1 MLLSR
6 IDLYPIKS
14 LDGVSVTEVC
24 ISAGG
29 TLENDRIY
37 AIVDDAGAYLN
48 GKRTGQVHL
57 LRTTFADSYK
67 EASFWVNGD
76 DRKQDFV
83 LAEPGRLNRWLS
95 EFFGFRVKLIFE
107 PRNGFP
113 DDCVASGPTI
123 TSEASLQEVTHW
135 FPELNLKSVRRRFRT
150 NLELGEVDPFWEDH
164 LFGPA
169 NELKPFSIGNITFFG
184 HNPCQRCVVPSRDP
198 ESGAQLVPSF
208 QRTFMTLRKKRL
220 PSWANA
226 DRFNHFYRF
235 AVNTSLPPSEEGK
248 YLRVGDPIRL

>member
-1 MLLSR
+1 MRLSR
-6 IDLYPIKS
+6 IHIYPIKS

-24 ISAGG
+24 ITAGG
-29 TLENDRIY
+29 TLEDDRIY
-37 AIVDDAGAYLN
+37 AMVDDTGAYVN

-57 LRTTFADSYK
+57 LRTTFADNYK

-76 DRKQDFV
+76 NAKQDFV
-83 LAEPGRLNRWLS
+83 LTEPGRLNRWLS
-95 EFFGFRVKLIFE
+95 DFFGFGVKLIFE

-113 DDCVASGPTI
+113 DDSVASGPTI
-123 TSEASLQEVTHW
+123 VSEASLQEVVQW
-135 FPELNLKSVRRRFRT
+135 FPELNLESVRRRFRT
-150 NLELGEVDPFWEDH
+150 NLELGGVDPFWEDQ

-169 NELKPFSIGNITFFG
+169 NELKPFGIGDIAFFG

-198 ESGAQLVPSF
+198 ESGAQFSPGF
-208 QRTFMTLRKKRL
+208 QRAFMALRKKRL

-235 AVNTSLPPSEEGK
+235 AVNTSIPASEAGK
-248 YLRVGDPIRL
+248 YLCVGDSIRL

>member
-83 LAEPGRLNRWLS
+83 LTEPGRLNRWLS

-198 ESGAQLVPSF
+198 ESAQSVPGF
-208 QRTFMTLRKKRL
+208 QRTFMALRKKRL
-220 PSWANA
+220 PPWANA

-248 YLRVGDPIRL
+248 YLRVGDTISW

>member
-24 ISAGG
+24 ISASG

-37 AIVDDAGAYLN
+37 AMVDDAGAYVN
-48 GKRTGQVHL
+48 GKRTGRVHL
-57 LRTTFADSYK
+57 LRTTFADSYQ

-76 DRKQDFV
+76 DRKEDFV
-83 LAEPGRLNRWLS
+83 LTEPGRLNQWLS
-95 EFFGFRVKLIFE
+95 EFFGFGVKLIFE

-113 DDCVASGPTI
+113 DDRVASGPTI
-123 TSEASLQEVTHW
+123 VSEASLQEVTHW
-135 FPELNLKSVRRRFRT
+135 FPELKLESVRRRFRT
-150 NLELGEVDPFWEDH
+150 NLELGGVDPFWEDH

-169 NELKPFSIGNITFFG
+169 NELKPFTIGNITFFG

-198 ESGAQLVPSF
+198 VSGAQSVPSF
-208 QRTFMTLRKKRL
+208 QRTFMALRKKRL

-226 DRFNHFYRF
+226 GRFNHFYRF
-235 AVNTSLPPSEEGK
+235 AVNTSLPPSEVGK
-248 YLRVGDPIRL
+248 YLCVGDPIRL